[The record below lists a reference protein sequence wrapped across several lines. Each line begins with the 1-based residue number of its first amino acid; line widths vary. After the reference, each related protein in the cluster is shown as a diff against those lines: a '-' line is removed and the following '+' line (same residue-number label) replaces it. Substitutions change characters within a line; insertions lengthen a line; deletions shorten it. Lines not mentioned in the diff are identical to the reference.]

1 MTSSI
6 TIERE
11 LGRRDKAIGSSVPRV
26 DGTAKISGAA
36 EYVGDM
42 SVAGML
48 HGKVLRS
55 NVGRAKIHSIDA
67 SEAEAMPGVVAVLT
81 GEDLADIDPYYGH
94 ALRDRPIVA
103 IDEVRFAGEPIAA
116 VAAYTEAQAEAA
128 LLSIIFEYADL
139 PVVANLDAALAPDA
153 ALVHEGKTREG
164 SAHGLGQ
171 LPERDGNVCYQYGFE
186 RGDIDE
192 AAGLAEIV
200 IDREYEFPAVYQY
213 SMETHSVIAHHTGD
227 EISLWASC
235 QHPFLVRA
243 EIAELFGLSVDRVR
257 VVVPFLGGG
266 FGSKSYTKME
276 PIAVALARKAGRP
289 VRIVNRV
296 DESMVTTR
304 RHNMKCRMRT
314 FATKDGELLGRQ
326 VEIWLDTGAYADNG
340 PRVTATAADAAPG
353 PYRWPAVY
361 VRGHCVYT
369 NTGPAGS
376 YRAFGATHLQWIG
389 ESQIDEIAI
398 TAGIDPLEFRRRNL
412 LRPGEEVRPGGR
424 PLDADLVGDV
434 EKAAAAIGW
443 GRERITNRGLGVSV
457 GLLAAGAHP
466 VSTASVRMDPDGGVA
481 VLVGSTEM
489 GQGTRTVMAQIA
501 AEVLSIDPAAVTVPG
516 TDTRFTPYD
525 RSTGASRSTT
535 VAGKAVE
542 LAAREVLE
550 ALLETALLFFDSAD
564 HQELRAED
572 GRIWLGDESVG
583 YPDLIAKR
591 FGFVGGELRGYG
603 EVKPEKGSGSYAEGP
618 VFWEVCVAAAEV
630 ELDRDTGVVRVLQ
643 TSSVADVG
651 KAINPQLIERQDE
664 GGTMQGLGNALF
676 EEMLYTDDGV
686 LLNDTLLDYRIP
698 ATEDLPEK
706 MTCIIVENGDGPGPF
721 GAKGCGEG
729 VLAAIPAA
737 IVNAL
742 ADAGV
747 SMTEL
752 PLTPERVWQRIQES
766 ESQQQEGKP

>member
-6 TIERE
+6 VIERE
-11 LGRRDKAIGSSVPRV
+11 VVRQDKAIGSSVPRV
-26 DGTAKISGAA
+26 DATAKISGAA

-42 SVAGML
+42 SVAGIL

-55 NVGRAKIHSIDA
+55 NVGRAKIHSIDTSA
-67 SEAEAMPGVVAVLT
+67 AEAMPGVVAVLT
-81 GEDLADIDPYYGH
+81 GEDLTDIDPYYGH

-116 VAAYTEAQAEAA
+116 VAARTEAQAEAA
-128 LLSIIFEYADL
+128 LLSIFVEYTDL
-139 PVVANLDAALAPDA
+139 PVVASLDAALAPDA
-153 ALVHEGKTREG
+153 ALVHEGPTREG
-164 SAHGLGQ
+164 FAHGLGQ
-171 LPERDGNVCYQYGFE
+171 LPEREGNVCYRYGFE

-192 AAGLAEIV
+192 ATGLADIV
-200 IDREYEFPAVYQY
+200 IDRDYEFPAVYQY
-213 SMETHSVIAHHTGD
+213 SMETHSVIAHHAGD
-227 EISLWASC
+227 EISLWANC

-243 EIAELFGLSVDRVR
+243 EIAALFGLSVNRVR
-257 VVVPFLGGG
+257 IVVPYLGGG

-289 VRIVNRV
+289 VKIVNRV

-314 FATKDGELLGRQ
+314 FATRDGELLGRQ
-326 VEIWLDTGAYADNG
+326 VEFWLDTGAYADNG

-353 PYRWPAVY
+353 PYRWPSVHI
-361 VRGHCVYT
+361 RGHCVYT

-376 YRAFGATHLQWIG
+376 YRGFGAIHLQWIG
-389 ESQIDEIAI
+389 ESQIDEIARA
-398 TAGIDPLEFRRRNL
+398 AGIDPLEFRRQNL

-443 GRERITNRGLGVSV
+443 GRERIVNRGLGVSV

-466 VSTASVRMDPDGGVA
+466 VSSASVRMDADGEVA

-501 AEVLSIDPAAVTVPG
+501 AEVLSMDPAAITVPG
-516 TDTRFTPYD
+516 ADTRFTPYD

-542 LAAREVLE
+542 LAAREVLD
-550 ALLETALLFFDSAD
+550 ALFETALFFFDLAEGEELHAD
-564 HQELRAED
+564 D
-572 GRIWLGDESVG
+572 GRVWFRDESVA

-618 VFWEVCVAAAEV
+618 VFWEVCVAGAEV
-630 ELDRDTGVVRVLQ
+630 ELDRETGVVRILQ

-664 GGTMQGLGNALF
+664 GGAMQGLGSALF

-729 VLAAIPAA
+729 AMAALPAA

-742 ADAGV
+742 TDAGV

-752 PLTPERVWQRIQES
+752 PLTPERVWRRIQEI
-766 ESQQQEGKP
+766 EGQQQEGKP